1 VVCRTAPALRCVSR
15 GYGCRRSQHSGFV
28 LRSHQNCKGAEFG
41 FARETRRSHLRG
53 VPSPKSE
60 RVRRKWISSTF
71 LVTCLQ
77 RPDYFN
83 DLNCR
88 VVGPRFRGFVFV
100 IDLLAANC
108 PASVSSVRQLLSW
121 SRSNHTVYGDLES
134 RWFTAV
140 ISNRLIAQ
148 TRYQHGTP
156 QDTSDRNFVPKRDLT
171 R

>member
-1 VVCRTAPALRCVSR
+1 MGADEANIQASLCAAIRIAKERNSVSLEKR
-15 GYGCRRSQHSGFV
+15 
-28 LRSHQNCKGAEFG
+28 AE
-41 FARETRRSHLRG
+41 A
-53 VPSPKSE
+53 
-60 RVRRKWISSTF
+60 
-71 LVTCLQ
+71 
-77 RPDYFN
+77 
-83 DLNCR
+83 
-88 VVGPRFRGFVFV
+88 
-100 IDLLAANC
+100 